1 MEHQQQPQN
10 VSRQN
15 FDDWMVPVYAPAAF
29 IPVRGEG
36 SWLWDQAG

>member
-15 FDDWMVPVYAPAAF
+15 FDDWMVPVYAPHTGRISGYWF
-29 IPVRGEG
+29 VI
-36 SWLWDQAG
+36 